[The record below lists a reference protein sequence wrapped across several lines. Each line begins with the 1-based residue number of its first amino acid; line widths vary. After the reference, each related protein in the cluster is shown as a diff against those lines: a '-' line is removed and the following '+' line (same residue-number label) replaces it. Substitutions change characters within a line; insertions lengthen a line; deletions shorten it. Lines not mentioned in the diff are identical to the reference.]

1 MKYISIILSLLL
13 VLSFVGCNKDKEAT
27 DLKETTNEAV
37 EEANEMTDEVMEGTE
52 EAVEEVSGH

>member
-13 VLSFVGCNKDKEAT
+13 VLSFVGCNKE
-27 DLKETTNEAV
+27 KETTEMQDATKEAV
-37 EEANEMTDEVMEGTE
+37 EEAGEVMEGVE